1 MAKKIS
7 LNKWIEATK
16 HHDRT
21 GAPMAGPE
29 VTIPFGA
36 LVEPV
41 GAERDREKFR
51 YLGELYSAR
60 REVFLEATRAEEPA
74 APPAAAPPL
83 ASAPAQPAPSA
94 APGAKEAKLKFER
107 LDAGGY
113 AAARAKVPGG
123 WLVTCGTGVT
133 FYPDPNHKWD
143 GASLE

>member
-16 HHDRT
+16 HHERT

-36 LVEPV
+36 LVEPM
-41 GAERDREKFR
+41 GTERDREKFR

-60 REVFLEATRAEEPA
+60 REIFLEATRVEES
-74 APPAAAPPL
+74 APPPV
-83 ASAPAQPAPSA
+83 ASASARPAPSA

-133 FYPDPNHKWD
+133 FYPDPGHEWD